1 MAHLLWRRTLAT
13 LATQFRQAM
22 AGVAAPAMILT
33 LALQP
38 DSTLHGMT
46 VGSFTLVL
54 VMPTPKVSFNL
65 HLPLYT
71 LDELRA
77 NGYCAVHVLP
87 PTERLA
93 QLARQF
99 AKGVKGTRL
108 LAKLAVTPEEKR
120 DGEPFHER
128 TTPFAL
134 LKQGEDW
141 DFVTVDGSLRIPIL
155 TNCERVFIC
164 KALDRMVVDSH
175 ELWVAEVVRII
186 GNLKHLPLGGL
197 LYHRRNFHRVGMPLL
212 R

>member
-1 MAHLLWRRTLAT
+1 MANLLWRRQSST

-22 AGVAAPAMILT
+22 TGVAAPAMILT
-33 LALQP
+33 LA
-38 DSTLHGMT
+38 SAKGKGSLHGMT

-71 LDELRA
+71 LDELRHHK
-77 NGYCAVHVLP
+77 YCAVHVLP
-87 PTERLA
+87 PTAYLA

-99 AKGVKGTRL
+99 AKGVKVAKL
-108 LAKLAVTPEEKR
+108 SKLAVTPEEKR
-120 DGEPFHER
+120 DGEPFHEM

-141 DFVTVDGSLRIPIL
+141 DYFSVDDAVEIPVL

-164 KALDRMVVDSH
+164 KAIDRLVVDSH

-197 LYHRRNFHRVGMPLL
+197 LYYRRNFHRVGMPMS